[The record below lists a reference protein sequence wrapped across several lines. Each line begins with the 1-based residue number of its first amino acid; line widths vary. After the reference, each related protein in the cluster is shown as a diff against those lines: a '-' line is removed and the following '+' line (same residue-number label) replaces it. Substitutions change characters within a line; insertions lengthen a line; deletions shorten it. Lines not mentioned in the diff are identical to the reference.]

1 MAHSNGLRPNG
12 LSVYRGIP
20 FIVCISQSEE
30 SSANRLGSKPDWLT
44 MGSDLTPEI
53 VPLTAASELEFRNPY
68 GGAKLFSAPLG
79 RLEVD
84 GVRVESAPAG
94 EQRALRA
101 SLNPARNRLI
111 ITRSFKPFYVS
122 TEIGEQKVTV
132 DWDNRK
138 PLPAMD
144 YGEPPR
150 FEVSFWIWLDDSTA
164 ISPGGIETE
173 DQHNYAQAGLFVFN
187 IDSKTLRRIKLD
199 QLKIGEL
206 PILHITGVVPE
217 KRIVRLHLDDD
228 DSTNDRIFLLKIPT
242 D

>member
-1 MAHSNGLRPNG
+1 
-12 LSVYRGIP
+12 
-20 FIVCISQSEE
+20 
-30 SSANRLGSKPDWLT
+30 

-53 VPLTAASELEFRNPY
+53 VPLSATSEFEFRNPY
-68 GGAKLFSAPLG
+68 GGAKLFSAPLKS
-79 RLEVD
+79 LKID
-84 GVRVESAPAG
+84 GVRVESAPPEG
-94 EQRALRA
+94 EQRAEWA
-101 SLNPARNRLI
+101 SLNPARNCLI

-122 TEIGEQKVTV
+122 TEIGGQKVTV

-187 IDSKTLRRIKLD
+187 IDSKTLRSVKLD

-217 KRIVRLHLDDD
+217 KRIVRLQLDDD